1 MRNSISVNPR
11 QRVLVSAVGLAVAS
25 LAIPAQADT
34 VTSGTTTVP
43 APGNPNTTW
52 TVTNN
57 ATLILQSGASSNW
70 ISLSGSPP
78 STGRPQLIMDGA
90 TVISTAPPAASPAG
104 TTPPPAISVR
114 NASAT
119 ISNSTISSPNN
130 IGIEFVTQLVSGLQ
144 PSTGTITNSTVS
156 GFQYGVAVSAGAT
169 VTITNST
176 LSAGTGT
183 NSGVNGGLINFD
195 SNVTVNG
202 GSISGNL
209 AGVGAIS
216 LNTGLTFA
224 SNTTLNG
231 VAVSAASGPAILI
244 APARALPPYAGHTA
258 NVMVQNGTTLQ
269 GSNGFAVQARGDV
282 TGNVTIDGAN
292 TVIGGDVGSDSTATL
307 NLTLQNAASLTGNLT
322 NLKSLAVNS
331 NAVWRQAGDNTVSN
345 VTMNGGTIDISG
357 TALGTSTLRTLN
369 IGTLSGS
376 GTFQMS
382 TNLGTHSGDL
392 LNVTGAATGD
402 YQVLVRNTGAQPT
415 NFLPLTIVQTGGG
428 GAGFGLVNGK
438 VDIGVYTYKL
448 QQQGNNWALV
458 TDTGTP
464 VDPRTGEETLDAATG
479 DAGDP
484 ATGDLSPSTQT
495 VLGLSSA
502 APSVWYGEATVLR
515 SRMGELRMDDQRNSG
530 VWARTFGKQFN
541 GKPNAGTSY
550 RQTQYGVVAGV
561 DGVVGQTW
569 GGSWLVGA
577 MLGTSHSKLTFENA
591 STGGVNSYS
600 AGLYATWLG
609 PTGWYF
615 DGVFKYNRFQNS
627 ADAVMS
633 DGVAAHGSFNNNGVG
648 LQLEFGRHLEFGD
661 RWFVEPYVQFSALG
675 VSGADYGLTNGMVS
689 NSAHSGSVQARVGAA
704 FGKTLTLPGGGAIQ
718 PYLKIALV
726 QEFIKSNQTT
736 INGMVF
742 NNDLSG
748 TRAEFGAG
756 VIGQLRRNA
765 QIYVEAETAVGK
777 RLNQPWGAQIGVRY
791 TF

>member
-57 ATLILQSGASSNW
+57 STLILQSGASSNW

-90 TVISTAPPAASPAG
+90 TVISTAPPAASPVG

-202 GSISGNL
+202 GSIRGNL
-209 AGVGAIS
+209 AGLGAIS
-216 LNTGLTFA
+216 LNTGLTSV

-345 VTMNGGTIDISG
+345 VTMNGGTIDVSG
-357 TALGTSTLRTLN
+357 TALTMAPGAIFRFVPAEQTGATSTTA
-369 IGTLSGS
+369 IG
-376 GTFQMS
+376 
-382 TNLGTHSGDL
+382 N
-392 LNVTGAATGD
+392 
-402 YQVLVRNTGAQPT
+402 
-415 NFLPLTIVQTGGG
+415 
-428 GAGFGLVNGK
+428 
-438 VDIGVYTYKL
+438 
-448 QQQGNNWALV
+448 
-458 TDTGTP
+458 
-464 VDPRTGEETLDAATG
+464 
-479 DAGDP
+479 
-484 ATGDLSPSTQT
+484 
-495 VLGLSSA
+495 
-502 APSVWYGEATVLR
+502 
-515 SRMGELRMDDQRNSG
+515 
-530 VWARTFGKQFN
+530 
-541 GKPNAGTSY
+541 
-550 RQTQYGVVAGV
+550 
-561 DGVVGQTW
+561 
-569 GGSWLVGA
+569 
-577 MLGTSHSKLTFENA
+577 
-591 STGGVNSYS
+591 
-600 AGLYATWLG
+600 
-609 PTGWYF
+609 
-615 DGVFKYNRFQNS
+615 
-627 ADAVMS
+627 
-633 DGVAAHGSFNNNGVG
+633 
-648 LQLEFGRHLEFGD
+648 
-661 RWFVEPYVQFSALG
+661 
-675 VSGADYGLTNGMVS
+675 
-689 NSAHSGSVQARVGAA
+689 
-704 FGKTLTLPGGGAIQ
+704 
-718 PYLKIALV
+718 
-726 QEFIKSNQTT
+726 
-736 INGMVF
+736 
-742 NNDLSG
+742 
-748 TRAEFGAG
+748 
-756 VIGQLRRNA
+756 
-765 QIYVEAETAVGK
+765 
-777 RLNQPWGAQIGVRY
+777 
-791 TF
+791 